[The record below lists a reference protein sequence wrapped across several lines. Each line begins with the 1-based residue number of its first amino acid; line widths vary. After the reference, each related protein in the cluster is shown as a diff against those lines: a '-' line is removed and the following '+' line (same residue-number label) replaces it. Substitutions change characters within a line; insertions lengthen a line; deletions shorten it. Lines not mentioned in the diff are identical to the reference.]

1 MAPARTVLPE
11 ALDDLPEDAPAAI
24 RSRRDLQR
32 VNRVMRARSILL
44 GSMTRALADRPP
56 PKRIVELGAGDG
68 SLMLALAQRLAPRW
82 PGVRV
87 SLLDRQRVVD
97 ARTLAAFQRLGWQ
110 AELLQV
116 DALRWSAGAESADDA
131 PAQRIDLVVANL
143 FVHHFDAPAL
153 AALLRGV
160 AARCDAFVANEPRR
174 GTVPL
179 AASRLIGLL
188 GVNAITRGDAV
199 LSVRAGFRGRELSA
213 AWPDASHWRLEEG
226 LALPFSHCLVATRL
240 PTHARQADLRATGA
254 HP

>member
-1 MAPARTVLPE
+1 MALARTVLPE
-11 ALDDLPEDAPAAI
+11 TLDDLPEDAPAAI

-44 GSMTRALADRPP
+44 GAIDRAFADRPAP
-56 PKRIVELGAGDG
+56 RRIVELGAGDG

-97 ARTLAAFQRLGWQ
+97 ARTLAAFQRMGWQ
-110 AELLQV
+110 ADLLQV
-116 DALRWSAGAESADDA
+116 DALRWSAGAHDTQDTQGAHGASTADGASDE
-131 PAQRIDLVVANL
+131 RIDLVIANL

-174 GTVPL
+174 GAVPL

-188 GVNAITRGDAV
+188 GVNAVTRGDAV

-213 AWPDASHWRLEEG
+213 AWPDPASWRLQEG
-226 LALPFSHCLVATRL
+226 LALPFSHCLVATR
-240 PTHARQADLRATGA
+240 A
-254 HP
+254 